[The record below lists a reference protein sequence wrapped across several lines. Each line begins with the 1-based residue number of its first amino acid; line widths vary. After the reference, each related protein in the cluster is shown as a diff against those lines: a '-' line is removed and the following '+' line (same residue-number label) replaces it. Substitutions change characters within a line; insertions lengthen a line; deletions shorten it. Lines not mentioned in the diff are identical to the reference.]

1 MKLGLSLSRCM
12 LDIIE
17 GRVDYN
23 DVIVIVTRTDFDP
36 RDDNHWKSIWKGYT
50 GVTFGNAVAWDQH
63 TDKEEKFRDLAL
75 RLYNEGKLHQPRQF
89 GAHPPRLPWH
99 WLDTFAPEEEVA
111 KNPAVKKAWENYKI
125 LAGLS

>member
-1 MKLGLSLSRCM
+1 MKVGLSLSRCM

-17 GRVDYN
+17 ERVDYN

-36 RDDNHWKSIWKGYT
+36 RNDEHWDSIWKGYT
-50 GVTFGNAVAWDQH
+50 GADFRSVIAWDKH
-63 TDKEEKFRDLAL
+63 TDKENQFRELAL
-75 RLYNEGKLHQPRQF
+75 RLYNDGKLHQPRQF
-89 GAHPPRLPWH
+89 GAHPPRLPWY